1 MTYDEFRAKLQNPD
15 NKIAVVDSSDE
26 VMYNN
31 KKSHRNFTFNVLNEV
46 IMSVPIVFYLQK
58 NSYLTEI
65 FNEKIDAL
73 KSAGLIDHWI
83 SKYLELKYLTL
94 KREKKA
100 AAKLSLKELF
110 GAFQLLVFGAFCAS
124 LTFIVEIT
132 FKQIANLLKKL
143 TRSNLY

>member
-31 KKSHRNFTFNVLNEV
+31 KKSHRNFTFNVLNEA
-46 IMSVPIVFYLQK
+46 IIVFYLQK

-73 KSAGLIDHWI
+73 KSVGLIDHWI